1 MPQSI
6 TIEDLLA
13 YTDEERA
20 KWERWFPSQPAG
32 ALSATLQ
39 KAGRFPT
46 VWHLMDHIFL
56 VETRHTQ
63 RLKQDPNIPDQ
74 TGVAEH
80 DVAGLFAYART
91 SRKEL
96 TRVAASMTP
105 ADAERVIEFKLRDQA
120 YSFSARK
127 LAFHILF
134 HEIRHWAQ
142 IATAVRNAGLEP
154 PGFHDFLFSTA
165 VK

>member
-1 MPQSI
+1 MGAVVPFAAGWRAERDAAKRRAISHR
-6 TIEDLLA
+6 LA
-13 YTDEERA
+13 LDG
-20 KWERWFPSQPAG
+20 SH
-32 ALSATLQ
+32 LSGGDA
-39 KAGRFPT
+39 A
-46 VWHLMDHIFL
+46 H
-56 VETRHTQ
+56 
-63 RLKQDPNIPDQ
+63 PNSPDQ

-154 PGFHDFLFSTA
+154 PGFHDFLFCAA